1 MVGAFLVIT
10 IILTIFAYKLFFVS
24 EIPFIKIEKKT
35 VGKIEQAKLLIKL
48 FCVLSNI
55 KLSDAEL
62 NTLAFYMVYGIS
74 SVTKDLILKS
84 KVLANEDSLRNTLSK
99 LRKVGLIKKVNRED
113 KLNDSL
119 GVKLEPVI
127 GMLIKIDNK

>member
-1 MVGAFLVIT
+1 M
-10 IILTIFAYKLFFVS
+10 S

-55 KLSDAEL
+55 KLSEAEL

-74 SVTKDLILKS
+74 AITKDLILKS

-99 LRKVGLIKKVNRED
+99 LRKVGLIKKDNRED
-113 KLNDSL
+113 RLNDSL
-119 GVKLEPVI
+119 SVKLDPVI